1 MKQTEFVIKSSAKG
15 NDADDTYENDMM
27 CDYDYYG
34 DKRKRRVV
42 MEEGPWTNRV
52 QISKIEKE
60 FII

>member
-42 MEEGPWTNRV
+42 EIEY
-52 QISKIEKE
+52 ISRL
-60 FII
+60 FFL